1 MDNVLEFCV
10 QLFNA
15 GRSTSLT
22 ALLAGNLYP
31 PGATFSYEMTSG
43 AILGFIRVIID
54 DPENIS
60 LFSYRT
66 SGLRIAKYG
75 LIFPFLLS
83 DYYKERSKII
93 TSYGH
98 TATHEQ

>member
-1 MDNVLEFCV
+1 MDNVLELYV

-22 ALLAGNLYP
+22 AILARNLYP
-31 PGATFSYEMTSG
+31 SGAAFSYEMASG
-43 AILGFIRVIID
+43 TILGFIRVIID